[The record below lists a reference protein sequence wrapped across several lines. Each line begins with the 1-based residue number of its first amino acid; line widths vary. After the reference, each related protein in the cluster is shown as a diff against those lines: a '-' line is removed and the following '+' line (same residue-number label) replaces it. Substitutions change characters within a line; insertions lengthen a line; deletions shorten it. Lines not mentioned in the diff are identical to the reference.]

1 MSGSSGSSSGCGGG
15 GSGSRIV
22 DQESGASAAQ
32 RKFKGTRRRKWGKWV
47 SEIRIPG
54 KQERL
59 WLGSYSTPEAAAV
72 AHDIASY
79 CLRGPSSLESLNFP
93 LMLPASVRE
102 DMSPKSIQ
110 KAASDAGMAID
121 AQMILNRSLQN
132 EVKVGPE
139 NAAINHGLET
149 QLWEPAAGGG
159 GDSSNRSEN
168 WQENNIGTRVGDDLN
183 ISIED
188 YLM

>member
-1 MSGSSGSSSGCGGG
+1 MSGSSSS
-15 GSGSRIV
+15 RT
-22 DQESGASAAQ
+22 DQESGASAA
-32 RKFKGTRRRKWGKWV
+32 RKKFKGVRRRKWGKWV

-54 KQERL
+54 KQDRL

-79 CLRGPSSLESLNFP
+79 CLRGPSSIESLNFP

-121 AQMILNRSLQN
+121 AQMILNR
-132 EVKVGPE
+132 VPE
-139 NAAINHGLET
+139 NELEIE
-149 QLWEPAAGGG
+149 LCEPAG
-159 GDSSNRSEN
+159 GDHGGN
-168 WQENNIGTRVGDDLN
+168 WHGNNTGMREGD

-188 YLM
+188 YL

>member
-79 CLRGPSSLESLNFP
+79 CLRGPSSIESLNFP

-121 AQMILNRSLQN
+121 AQMILNR
-132 EVKVGPE
+132 VPE
-139 NAAINHGLET
+139 NELET
-149 QLWEPAAGGG
+149 EFCEPAG
-159 GDSSNRSEN
+159 GDHGGN
-168 WQENNIGTRVGDDLN
+168 WHGNNTGMRQGDLH
-183 ISIED
+183 
-188 YLM
+188 

>member
-1 MSGSSGSSSGCGGG
+1 MSGSSSS
-15 GSGSRIV
+15 RT
-22 DQESGASAAQ
+22 DQESGASAA
-32 RKFKGTRRRKWGKWV
+32 RKKFKGVRRRKWGKWV

-54 KQERL
+54 KQDRL

-79 CLRGPSSLESLNFP
+79 CLRGPSSIESLNFP

-121 AQMILNRSLQN
+121 AQMILNRVPEN
-132 EVKVGPE
+132 EVKFWTASGGV
-139 NAAINHGLET
+139 NHGLEIE
-149 QLWEPAAGGG
+149 LCEPAG
-159 GDSSNRSEN
+159 GDHDGN
-168 WQENNIGTRVGDDLN
+168 WHGNNTGMREGD

-188 YLM
+188 YL

>member
-1 MSGSSGSSSGCGGG
+1 MSSGGSSS
-15 GSGSRIV
+15 SRT
-22 DQESGASAAQ
+22 DQESGAGAA
-32 RKFKGTRRRKWGKWV
+32 RKKFKGVRRRKWGKWV
-47 SEIRIPG
+47 SEIRVPG

-79 CLRGPSSLESLNFP
+79 CLRGPSSIESLNFP

-110 KAASDAGMAID
+110 KTASDAGMAID
-121 AQMILNRSLQN
+121 AQMILNR
-132 EVKVGPE
+132 VPE
-139 NAAINHGLET
+139 NELET
-149 QLWEPAAGGG
+149 EFCEPAG
-159 GDSSNRSEN
+159 GDHGGN
-168 WQENNIGTRVGDDLN
+168 WHGNNTGMRQGD

-188 YLM
+188 YL

>member
-1 MSGSSGSSSGCGGG
+1 MSGSSGSSG
-15 GSGSRIV
+15 GSRIV

-132 EVKVGPE
+132 EVNVGPE
-139 NAAINHGLET
+139 NPAINHGLET

-159 GDSSNRSEN
+159 DELARKQHRNDSR
-168 WQENNIGTRVGDDLN
+168 GRFKHLH
-183 ISIED
+183 
-188 YLM
+188 

>member
-1 MSGSSGSSSGCGGG
+1 MTGSSSSGGSSGSRMDRG
-15 GSGSRIV
+15 
-22 DQESGASAAQ
+22 SGASAAPK
-32 RKFKGTRRRKWGKWV
+32 KFKGARRRKWGKWV

-93 LMLPASVRE
+93 LMLPASVRD

-110 KAASDAGMAID
+110 KAASDAGLAID
-121 AQMILNRSLQN
+121 AQMILSRSPEN
-132 EVKVGPE
+132 EVRIGAE
-139 NAAINHGLET
+139 NVAINQGLET
-149 QLWEPAAGGG
+149 ELWEPAG
-159 GDSSNRSEN
+159 GDSSNRREN
-168 WQENNIGTRVGDDLN
+168 WRGNNNGAREGESLN

-188 YLM
+188 YML

>member
-1 MSGSSGSSSGCGGG
+1 MTGSSSSGGMDRG
-15 GSGSRIV
+15 
-22 DQESGASAAQ
+22 SGASAAQ
-32 RKFKGTRRRKWGKWV
+32 KKFKGARRRKWGKWV

-110 KAASDAGMAID
+110 KAASDAGLAID
-121 AQMILNRSLQN
+121 AQMILSRSLEN
-132 EVKVGPE
+132 EIKVGAE
-139 NAAINHGLET
+139 NVAINHGLET
-149 QLWEPAAGGG
+149 ELWEPAG
-159 GDSSNRSEN
+159 GDSSNRREN
-168 WQENNIGTRVGDDLN
+168 WRENNIDAREGEGLN

-188 YLM
+188 YML